1 MHTFLLQIWKYR
13 SSTKEGVHKP
23 VYAGFVGVDVE
34 KDRRISLRTLVRFS
48 VAAAENLSSF
58 FS

>member
-1 MHTFLLQIWKYR
+1 MLQIWKYR

-58 FS
+58 SS